1 VCPESVVQV
10 VRRHPDTVYYNGWNK
25 SLCHALTRD
34 QQHHIGAEYYPA
46 TVDQSL
52 DQSSCSSFHYIVS
65 WFVINIFMN
74 YSTVYDQLV
83 QRAQGRTLSSGFER
97 HHIVPKS
104 LGGPNCRSN
113 LVQLTLREHFVAHKL
128 LTRIHTGE
136 AQKKMWFAYYRLCN
150 RHRHTTSRMYEQ
162 AKLQAKQY
170 LSQIHSGKKLSPE
183 HIQSI
188 KQRTVGKNNPNYGRK
203 HNKQNLEYMSK
214 IKLGNTHARV
224 GIDIVDNQTKRSIGS
239 VYSIA
244 DLCKRFDLTR
254 GQAEHYIYKQVPYNG
269 MLFVRQKI
277 IKRK

>member
-1 VCPESVVQV
+1 MSVKPVGPGDYLHSLAPPGNVSPESIIQIVGG
-10 VRRHPDTVYYNGWNK
+10 HPDTVYYNGWNN
-25 SLCHALTRD
+25 SLCHALTCD
-34 QQHHIGAEYYPA
+34 QQHHIGAEDHPA
-46 TVDQSL
+46 PVDQSL
-52 DQSSCSSFHYIVS
+52 DKSSCSGFGNIFHIVS
-65 WFVINIFMN
+65 WFVINNIMN
-74 YSTVYDQLV
+74 YLSIYNSIMQ
-83 QRAQGRTLSSGFER
+83 QARNRTLEHGFER
-97 HHIVPKS
+97 HHVIPKS
-104 LGGPNCRSN
+104 LGGANNLSN

-214 IKLGNTHARV
+214 IKLGNTHAP
-224 GIDIVDNQTKRSIGS
+224 
-239 VYSIA
+239 
-244 DLCKRFDLTR
+244 CW
-254 GQAEHYIYKQVPYNG
+254 H
-269 MLFVRQKI
+269 
-277 IKRK
+277 

>member
-10 VRRHPDTVYYNGWNK
+10 VGRHPDTVYYNGWNK

-34 QQHHIGAEYYPA
+34 QQHHIGAEDDPA

-52 DQSSCSSFHYIVS
+52 DKSSCSGFGNIFHIVS
-65 WFVINIFMN
+65 WFVINNIMN
-74 YSTVYDQLV
+74 YLSIYNSIMQ
-83 QRAQGRTLSSGFER
+83 QARNRTLEHGFER
-97 HHIVPKS
+97 HHMIPKS
-104 LGGPNCRSN
+104 LGGANNLSN

-170 LSQIHSGKKLSPE
+170 LSQIHSGKTISDAHKKAIRE
-183 HIQSI
+183 
-188 KQRTVGKNNPNYGRK
+188 KCRGMVGKK
-203 HNKQNLEYMSK
+203 HSLEAKSSMTNAK
-214 IKLGNTHARV
+214 IGNTHARV
-224 GIDIVDNQTKRSIGS
+224 GIDIIDTDSNLLAESL
-239 VYSIA
+239 YSISE
-244 DLCKRFDLTR
+244 LCKRFDLTR

>member
-25 SLCHALTRD
+25 SLCHALTCD
-34 QQHHIGAEYYPA
+34 QQHDIGAEDHPA
-46 TVDQSL
+46 TVDQGF
-52 DQSSCSSFHYIVS
+52 DQSSCSCFHYIVS
-65 WFVINIFMN
+65 WFVINNIMN
-74 YSTVYDQLV
+74 YLSIYNSIMQ
-83 QRAQGRTLSSGFER
+83 QARNRTLEHGFER
-97 HHIVPKS
+97 HHVIPKS
-104 LGGPNCRSN
+104 LGGANNLSN

-128 LTRIHTGE
+128 LTRIHTGP

-170 LSQIHSGKKLSPE
+170 LSEIHTGKTISESHKKAIREKCRGMVGKKHS
-183 HIQSI
+183 
-188 KQRTVGKNNPNYGRK
+188 
-203 HNKQNLEYMSK
+203 LEAKSSMTNAK
-214 IKLGNTHARV
+214 IGNTHARV
-224 GIDIVDNQTKRSIGS
+224 GIDIIDTDSNLLAESL
-239 VYSIA
+239 YSIA

-269 MLFVRQKI
+269 MLFVRKKI